1 MKNKK
6 RIKDFP
12 LTDTTMTERSGDGCT
27 LLFIYM
33 NNFRYDN
40 YNDLISFF
48 NFKIIHWDINHE
60 WMNEYG
66 YLWRAC

>member
-48 NFKIIHWDINHE
+48 NFKIIH
-60 WMNEYG
+60 
-66 YLWRAC
+66 